1 MSHGILTGQQ
11 TDCLIMDFS
20 KAFDKVSHNLLIHKL
35 DQYGIK
41 GKTNAWIKGVLS
53 DRTQCVVIEGEKSDI
68 MKVESGVPQGS
79 VLGSSLFLF
88 YINAMPDN
96 ITSTVMLFADDN
108 FAYLTVSSDNNTL
121 QEDLN
126 KLAKWEEEWMMQFH
140 PNKCVVLPITKK
152 KDPLELNYN
161 LHGHNFSKIPWSH
174 HNIRPKVECPYT
186 KHLPK
191 GKQHHMIP

>member
-1 MSHGILTGQQ
+1 M
-11 TDCLIMDFS
+11 
-20 KAFDKVSHNLLIHKL
+20 
-35 DQYGIK
+35 
-41 GKTNAWIKGVLS
+41 IKGVLS

-79 VLGSSLFLF
+79 VLESSLFLF

-96 ITSTVMLFADDN
+96 ITSTVMLFADDK

-140 PNKCVVLPITKK
+140 PDKCVVLPITKK
-152 KDPLELNYN
+152 ER
-161 LHGHNFSKIPWSH
+161 S
-174 HNIRPKVECPYT
+174 IRT
-186 KHLPK
+186 
-191 GKQHHMIP
+191 